1 MSAGPVDESN
11 PVASRGRILP
21 YFVGREGLKGWALA
35 GGGHLGAERLRRSDK
50 MQRLLK
56 RAVSYLPFHYQQ
68 ELKRLHFGRQI
79 RRGSFRT
86 REKEYDLLDRWVHAG
101 DWVLDVGANIG
112 HYTAR
117 LSSLVGP
124 EGRIIAFE
132 PVPASFEI
140 LAANLARLP
149 LQNVSLLN
157 VAASS
162 EAAEKTMVIPQLDTG
177 LDNYY
182 EAALDWDGQGAAAA
196 ATERRAGRSSASM
209 VPVLCL
215 TIDAFH
221 FPAPIAFV
229 KIDTECHERPVLD
242 GMRRLLER
250 DRPVLMIEANTPDV
264 RPFLEML
271 GYRATGLPGSAN
283 LIYEPLRPRTSRA

>member
-1 MSAGPVDESN
+1 
-11 PVASRGRILP
+11 
-21 YFVGREGLKGWALA
+21 
-35 GGGHLGAERLRRSDK
+35 

-56 RAVSYLPFHYQQ
+56 WAASHLPCRYQQ

-86 REKEYDLLDRWVHAG
+86 LEKEYDLLERWVQAG
-101 DWVLDVGANIG
+101 DWVLDIGANVG

-124 EGRIIAFE
+124 EGRIIAYE

-140 LAANLARLP
+140 LVANLARLP

-157 VAASS
+157 IAASS
-162 EAAEKTMVIPQLDTG
+162 EVAERAMVIPKLASG

-182 EAALDWDGQGAAAA
+182 EAALDSDSDSDG
-196 ATERRAGRSSASM
+196 ATSK
-209 VPVLCL
+209 VQVLCL
-215 TIDAFH
+215 TIDTFR
-221 FPAPIAFV
+221 FPARIAFV
-229 KIDTECHERPVLD
+229 KIDAERHERPVLE
-242 GMRRLLER
+242 GMRSLLQH
-250 DRPVLMIEANTPDV
+250 DRPVLMVEDNTPDV
-264 RPFLEML
+264 KPFLEQL

-283 LIYEPLRPRTSRA
+283 LIYEPPEDPR